1 MKIVIATHNQH
12 KLNEMREYLKD
23 LPYNFISLD
32 EFPQIDEIEE
42 TGETLKENSF
52 TKARTVN
59 RITNLPAIA
68 DDTGLEVDFLNGAP
82 GIRSARFAGENATS
96 KNNVNLLLN
105 KLIDIPDAERTAR
118 FRTVISLVSNKD
130 EYWVEGVAEGK
141 IIREPTGKQ
150 GFGYDSI
157 FYYPPLRK
165 TFAELSMEEKNK
177 ISHRGLALQ
186 KFRILLGKINLDT

>member
-1 MKIVIATHNQH
+1 
-12 KLNEMREYLKD
+12 
-23 LPYNFISLD
+23 
-32 EFPQIDEIEE
+32 
-42 TGETLKENSF
+42 
-52 TKARTVN
+52 
-59 RITNLPAIA
+59 LPAIA

-130 EYWVEGVAEGK
+130 EDWVEGVAEGI